1 MRRVERFGSW
11 SCRGNDETSN
21 TNNNL
26 RTHRCWLLVVLAEC
40 DGKGR
45 NNATLRCKR
54 MALARNCQRL
64 LRGLDSSK
72 TPLSNVGQVSGG
84 GRCSIWHTWG
94 TRWADRL
101 LHPHQTRPKNRARY
115 PHPLDRPVSTATCR
129 AYFFLLQATGV
140 AFLGVTFVAGPT
152 RVPFFSTTSFIRLVL
167 SFVPRHVSSGLVPV
181 DGFLHGLNGVPCDL
195 GAFLKIDHKGDEA
208 SPLNTSPS
216 GRHPT
221 VSSSSCAVS
230 SCPGGRGWL
239 DHLPSPLFFGGV
251 KVDLVLFFLSP
262 SLFCL

>member
-1 MRRVERFGSW
+1 MPFSCKDSTVRSDIAGWGVHSCHTVLLPGVGVVNSGILFVLVPPPLYRCRHDPCVRRVERFGSW

-94 TRWADRL
+94 TRWADML

-129 AYFFLLQATGV
+129 AYFFYCRQQA
-140 AFLGVTFVAGPT
+140 
-152 RVPFFSTTSFIRLVL
+152 
-167 SFVPRHVSSGLVPV
+167 
-181 DGFLHGLNGVPCDL
+181 
-195 GAFLKIDHKGDEA
+195 
-208 SPLNTSPS
+208 
-216 GRHPT
+216 
-221 VSSSSCAVS
+221 
-230 SCPGGRGWL
+230 
-239 DHLPSPLFFGGV
+239 
-251 KVDLVLFFLSP
+251 
-262 SLFCL
+262 SLFLA